1 MKKIIIYGDGGHAKS
16 CLDLVSSINK
26 FKVVGFISKDKKNV
40 GKKINHHKI
49 IGSDK
54 DLKKL
59 LKITDN
65 LVFGISFIYDLKKKQ
80 KLYNKLLNLGFK
92 FPKIISKNSYI
103 SKYSKISEGVN
114 IFHSCVIGPGVNI
127 GIGTVINNFSLIEHD
142 VKIGNNCH
150 ISTNSTINGSV
161 VIGEN
166 TFVGSGSTIVNNKK
180 ISKNTFVKIGS
191 IIKK

>member
-16 CLDLVSSINK
+16 CLDLVISTNN
-26 FKVVGFISKDKKNV
+26 FKVIGFISKDKQKI
-40 GKKINHHKI
+40 GKEIYGHKI
-49 IGSDK
+49 IGSDR
-54 DLKKL
+54 DLPKL
-59 LKITDN
+59 LKLTDN
-65 LVFGISFIYDLKKKQ
+65 LIFGISFIYDLKKRK
-80 KLYNKLLNLGFK
+80 KLFNKLLSLGFK

-127 GIGTVINNFSLIEHD
+127 GIGTVINNFSLVEHD

-150 ISTNSTINGSV
+150 ISTSNTINGST
-161 VIGEN
+161 VIGDN
-166 TFVGSGSTIVNNKK
+166 TFVGSGSIIVNNKK
-180 ISKNTFVKIGS
+180 IQKNTFIKIGS